1 VKELLKQY
9 ASYNEWANQNLFD
22 LILTLPEELTDKT
35 ITSSFPTIHKT
46 LLPVWDAE
54 SVWWQRL
61 KLVEHTVWPGTVSEY
76 SIEEV
81 INNLQQQNKLW
92 IEWINE
98 ASDAAL
104 THVFAYQNS
113 KKEQFK
119 QPVFEMLLHVF
130 NHGTYHRG
138 QIVTMLR
145 ELGIEKIPPTDF
157 IVFSRRK

>member
-22 LILTLPEELTDKT
+22 LILTLPEELVHKT
-35 ITSSFPTIHKT
+35 VTSSFPTIHKT
-46 LLPVWDAE
+46 LLHVWDAE

-61 KLVEHTVWPGTVSEY
+61 KLVEHTVWPSTVSEY
-76 SIEEV
+76 SIKEA

-92 IEWINE
+92 VEWIDDVRE
-98 ASDAAL
+98 AAL
-104 THVFAYQNS
+104 THVFAHQNS

-138 QIVTMLR
+138 QVVTMLR
-145 ELGIEKIPPTDF
+145 ELGVEKIPPTDF
-157 IVFSRRK
+157 IVFSRLK